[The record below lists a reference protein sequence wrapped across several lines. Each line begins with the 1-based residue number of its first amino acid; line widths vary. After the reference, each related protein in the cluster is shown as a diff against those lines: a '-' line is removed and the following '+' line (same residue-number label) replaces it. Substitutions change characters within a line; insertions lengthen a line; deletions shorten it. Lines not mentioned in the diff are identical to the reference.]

1 MMYIQ
6 PPSALKATSVGSY
19 AVGIKPMLWNACRP
33 PSGITAME
41 LEPALTAYSVVL
53 AGLMVTAV
61 GAAPVV
67 FAGKW
72 RYSRSEE
79 HTSELQSQSNLV
91 CRLLL
96 AKNNTLYEMEIAL
109 TRAFEHDPS
118 SGPSAPWLADAL
130 FRHLLI
136 DVSGNTHRAESSID
150 KLFDCLNA
158 H

>member
-19 AVGIKPMLWNACRP
+19 AVGIKPMLRNACGP

-67 FAGKW
+67 FAGKL
-72 RYSRSEE
+72 RYSGPGVSILRVMM
-79 HTSELQSQSNLV
+79 LV
-91 CRLLL
+91 AGSITGACALL
-96 AKNNTLYEMEIAL
+96 
-109 TRAFEHDPS
+109 
-118 SGPSAPWLADAL
+118 
-130 FRHLLI
+130 
-136 DVSGNTHRAESSID
+136 
-150 KLFDCLNA
+150 
-158 H
+158 

>member
-19 AVGIKPMLWNACRP
+19 AVGIKPMVWNACGP

-67 FAGKW
+67 FAGKL
-72 RYSRSEE
+72 RYSGPRVSILRVILLVAVSMTATWSWLSCATKRVEPSRLRVMPLGRSEE
-79 HTSELQSQSNLV
+79 HRSELQSPMYL
-91 CRLLL
+91 
-96 AKNNTLYEMEIAL
+96 
-109 TRAFEHDPS
+109 
-118 SGPSAPWLADAL
+118 
-130 FRHLLI
+130 
-136 DVSGNTHRAESSID
+136 
-150 KLFDCLNA
+150 
-158 H
+158 

>member
-19 AVGIKPMLWNACRP
+19 AVGIKPMVWNACGP

-67 FAGKW
+67 FAGKL
-72 RYSRSEE
+72 RSEE
-79 HTSELQSQSNLV
+79 HTSELQSPYDLV

-96 AKNNTLYEMEIAL
+96 EKKK
-109 TRAFEHDPS
+109 
-118 SGPSAPWLADAL
+118 
-130 FRHLLI
+130 
-136 DVSGNTHRAESSID
+136 
-150 KLFDCLNA
+150 KL
-158 H
+158 